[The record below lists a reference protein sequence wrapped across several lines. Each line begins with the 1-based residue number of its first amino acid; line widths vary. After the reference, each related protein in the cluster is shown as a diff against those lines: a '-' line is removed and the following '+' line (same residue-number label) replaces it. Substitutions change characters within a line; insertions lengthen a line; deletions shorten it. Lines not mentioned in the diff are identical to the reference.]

1 MAEFRQWGR
10 DSGIALL
17 KLIRGYR
24 FRREA
29 IKMMKVFFV
38 IWVGGFLLL
47 AAFNWFAGKSPMPYL
62 IGLGLT
68 GWILPALAGV
78 LYAIWAT
85 IRTIEK
91 KQGRT
96 WTDDAWS
103 ADQRSKTLDN

>member
-1 MAEFRQWGR
+1 M
-10 DSGIALL
+10 

-38 IWVGGFLLL
+38 VWMGGFLLL
-47 AAFNWFAGKSPMPYL
+47 AGLNMLSGRSPMPYL

-68 GWILPALAGV
+68 GWMLPALAGV
-78 LYAIWAT
+78 LYAIWVT
-85 IRTIEK
+85 IRRIEK

-96 WTDDAWS
+96 WTDEAWS
-103 ADQRSKTLDN
+103 AEHRSTQLDD

>member
-1 MAEFRQWGR
+1 MR
-10 DSGIALL
+10 
-17 KLIRGYR
+17 LIRGYR

-38 IWVGGFLLL
+38 VWLGGFLLL
-47 AAFNWFAGKSPMPYL
+47 AGINWLAGKNPAPYL

-68 GWILPALAGV
+68 GWILPVLAGV
-78 LYAIWAT
+78 LYAVWAT

-96 WTDDAWS
+96 WTDEAWS
-103 ADQRSKTLDN
+103 PEARSKHLDS

>member
-1 MAEFRQWGR
+1 MTVPEEVP
-10 DSGIALL
+10 L

-38 IWVGGFLLL
+38 IWIGGFLLL
-47 AAFNWFAGKSPMPYL
+47 AGLNWLAGKSPMPYL

-68 GWILPALAGV
+68 GWILPALAGL

-96 WTDDAWS
+96 WTDEAWS
-103 ADQRSKTLDN
+103 AEARSKHLDS

>member
-1 MAEFRQWGR
+1 
-10 DSGIALL
+10 L

-29 IKMMKVFFV
+29 IRMMKMFFIV
-38 IWVGGFLLL
+38 WMGGFVLL
-47 AAFNWFAGKSPMPYL
+47 AGMTWLAGRDPMPYV

-68 GWILPALAGV
+68 GWMLPALAGV

-96 WTDDAWS
+96 WTDEAWS
-103 ADQRSKTLDN
+103 VEHRSKQLDD